1 MAVQALG
8 KPLAE
13 MADNLTFILDELPKL
28 TMPDDT
34 RRRVTGTCER
44 FRAATA
50 EERARAM
57 AAVESRPPEIGA
69 MDPFPT
75 LRPIAPRLEEEMR
88 AYDALVQEARRLS
101 GASALL
107 EVLLN
112 ESGVNIL
119 RALRDLRDRLA
130 RLEENPPER
139 TEVREVLACAVC
151 AAPAVRFD
159 LNVDRSTGERKLR
172 FSGITCAFDLPLDDD
187 VLAWA
192 RSQDASALHAHIS
205 GGMDAYCPACDRVY
219 CRDHY
224 QTDERYDEGFYDC
237 TYGTCPRGH
246 RRMIDD

>member
-13 MADNLTFILDELPKL
+13 MTDNLTFILDELPKL
-28 TMPDDT
+28 TMPDDA
-34 RRRVTGTCER
+34 RGRVAATCER
-44 FRAATA
+44 FRAAIA
-50 EERARAM
+50 EEQARAL

-69 MDPFPT
+69 ADPFPR

-88 AYDALVQEARRLS
+88 AYDALVQEARNVS
-101 GASALL
+101 GPSALL
-107 EVLLN
+107 DVLLN
-112 ESGVNIL
+112 ESGANIL

-130 RLEENPPER
+130 RLEANPPEK
-139 TEVREVLACAVC
+139 TEARHVLACAVC

-172 FSGITCAFDLPLDDD
+172 FSGITCAFDLTVNDD

-192 RSQDASALHAHIS
+192 RSQDASALHAHIA
-205 GGMDAYCPACDRVY
+205 GGMDAYCPSCDRVY

-224 QTDERYDEGFYDC
+224 QTEERYDEGFYDC
-237 TYGTCPRGH
+237 TYGTCPKGH